1 MVEQA
6 HAEIE
11 GIDHISDEMR
21 TVVEG
26 QSPALVY
33 KVRQNSSTA
42 PREENMRRLCLGIS
56 AISTFLF
63 ASRPENPA
71 TAMTLGAPSAMRAAM
86 VDIAVAYRAHCRP
99 GRAHH
104 RYWPYDGCAQGYV
117 SPSYYHYYRRGRSS
131 GSSPN
136 NISKSGSTGGHG
148 GGHK

>member
-1 MVEQA
+1 MVAQA

-11 GIDHISDEMR
+11 SIDHISDEMR

-26 QSPALVY
+26 LSPALVY
-33 KVRQNSSTA
+33 KVPPKQQHRSKGGKHAKTVFGHLRHIYISI
-42 PREENMRRLCLGIS
+42 RELPG
-56 AISTFLF
+56 
-63 ASRPENPA
+63 NPA

-86 VDIAVAYRAHCRP
+86 VDIAVTYRAHCRP
-99 GRAHH
+99 GRVHH
-104 RYWPYDGCAQGYV
+104 RSWPYDGCAQGYV
-117 SPSYYHYYRRGRSS
+117 SPSYYHYYRRGRPS